1 MSHEYFRRETSRRP
15 GAGLQTRLRRL
26 FSTGFRGFVRLD
38 CPAPDLHPDPR
49 RLRHSLEDVS
59 QHPSRS
65 GPGHKPWSCSGCFG
79 SKRLF
84 LWIVCAWLSPSG
96 RQHRADNHN
105 QSCQALTR
113 SKRSLL
119 SAFRVVC
126 HGRSFAI
133 NRIGSPSGG
142 LGVPSTWPVTLQC
155 RVLGTFRRP
164 DDVETRSAL
173 FPGIRPFG
181 LWPIES
187 RTRWRFSGR

>member
-1 MSHEYFRRETSRRP
+1 LSVWIVRHP
-15 GAGLQTRLRRL
+15 I
-26 FSTGFRGFVRLD
+26 STPTL
-38 CPAPDLHPDPR
+38 R

-84 LWIVCAWLSPSG
+84 LCASFALGCLSPSG

-142 LGVPSTWPVTLQC
+142 VGVPSTWPVMLQC
-155 RVLGTFRRP
+155 RTIGYWVLFVALTAWKRAAPCFPASDPSDFGPLNHAP
-164 DDVETRSAL
+164 DGASPELFL
-173 FPGIRPFG
+173 FPVIDLRRRRGSELSMIQR
-181 LWPIES
+181 
-187 RTRWRFSGR
+187 R